1 MRRIAIPGLVALIAV
16 ALVALLVFGVLQT
29 SDDSS
34 LDQAVARGER
44 PLAHDAP
51 LPRLDGDGTV
61 SLADHRDGYVVL
73 NFFASWCEPCEAEA
87 PLLNRVQRRLDARG
101 DGTVLG
107 VAWEDATSAATAFV
121 RRHEVTFPVARDV
134 DGGFGEPYELRALP
148 ESFVI
153 DPEGRIVAI
162 ARGQITERWVRET
175 LEPLIAG
182 KLSVG

>member
-1 MRRIAIPGLVALIAV
+1 MRRTLVPGLVALLAL
-16 ALVALLVFGVLQT
+16 ALVALLIFGVLQT
-29 SDDSS
+29 SDESS

-44 PLAHDAP
+44 PVAHDVRLP
-51 LPRLDGDGTV
+51 LLDGDGTTA
-61 SLADHRDGYVVL
+61 LADRRDGYVVL
-73 NFFASWCEPCEAEA
+73 NFFASWCRPCEDEA
-87 PLLNRVQRRLDARG
+87 PLLNRVQRRLEANG

-107 VAWEDATSAATAFV
+107 VAWNDTTSDTREFV
-121 RRHEVTFPVARDV
+121 RDFGVAFPVARDV
-134 DGGFGEPYELRALP
+134 DGELGDGYDLRALP

-182 KLSVG
+182 KLRAG